1 MIDVQ
6 RLRVLRAVADHGS
19 FSKAAAALHLTP
31 SAVSQHVA
39 VLERSLGAQVVARS
53 TRGVTLTQAGRIM
66 VGAAESVAAELER
79 AKQQVERLSTGRVQ
93 LTVATFTSGGRHLLP
108 GALSRLM
115 ATHPSTLIHVREG
128 EPEDTLPLVRQGAV
142 DLALAYHFDG
152 PLPVGPGSNS
162 GLQWTALLE
171 DPLHVVLP
179 KKHRLADRESLDI
192 TELAA
197 EPWVL
202 GCLKTEAYLRRYA
215 ERAGFE
221 PEVRGSTTDYF
232 FARSLVAAGMGI
244 SLIPSIALVPTVPG
258 LHAVPIEPPT
268 PTRHIGVATIGRR
281 RDPSH
286 VTTFIEALREQ
297 ALYPSEI
304 PEQQLPAAAQPLAAQ
319 PLAVPRDQP
328 RIQL

>member
-6 RLRVLRAVADHGS
+6 RLRVLRAVAEHGS
-19 FSKAAAALHLTP
+19 FNKAAAALLLTP

-66 VGAAESVAAELER
+66 VQAAESVTAEL
-79 AKQQVERLSTGRVQ
+79 AHAQQQVDRLGTGHTQ
-93 LTVATFTSGGRHLLP
+93 LTVATFTSGGRLLLP
-108 GALSRLM
+108 GALARLT
-115 ATHPSTLIHVREG
+115 AAHPDTVLHVREG
-128 EPEDTLPLVRQGAV
+128 EPEASLPLVRQGAV

-152 PLPVGPGSNS
+152 PLPGQVSQNS
-162 GLQWTALLE
+162 SMQWTALLK
-171 DPLHVVLP
+171 DPLRVVLP
-179 KKHRLADRESLDI
+179 EGHRLADRAALDI

-221 PEVRGSTTDYF
+221 PEIRGTTTDYF

-244 SLIPSIALVPTVPG
+244 SLIPSIALAPHVPGVHTVP
-258 LHAVPIEPPT
+258 IKEPA
-268 PTRHIGVATIGRR
+268 PTRHIGVATISRR
-281 RDPSH
+281 RDHPRLA
-286 VTTFIEALREQ
+286 TLIKALQEQ
-297 ALYPSEI
+297 AAAVESASI
-304 PEQQLPAAAQPLAAQ
+304 SGPAQRP
-319 PLAVPRDQP
+319 
-328 RIQL
+328 

>member
-19 FSKAAAALHLTP
+19 FSKAATALRLTP

-53 TRGVTLTQAGRIM
+53 TRGVTLTQAGQIM
-66 VGAAESVAAELER
+66 VGAAESVAAELEQ
-79 AKQQVERLSTGRVQ
+79 AKQQVEQLSTGCEQ

-108 GALSRLM
+108 GALPRLM
-115 ATHPSTLIHVREG
+115 ATHPRTLLHVKEG
-128 EPEDTLPLVRQGAV
+128 EPEETLPLVRQGAV

-152 PLPVGPGSNS
+152 PLPVGPGPGSS
-162 GLQWTALLE
+162 LRWAALLE
-171 DPLHVVLP
+171 DPLHVVMHEE
-179 KKHRLADRESLDI
+179 HRLADRDSLDI

-202 GCLKTEAYLRRYA
+202 GCLKTETYLRRYA

-221 PEVRGSTTDYF
+221 PEVRGTTTDYF

-244 SLIPSIALVPTVPG
+244 SLIPSIAFVPTVPG
-258 LHAVPIEPPT
+258 LRAVPIQPPT

-281 RDPSH
+281 RDHPH
-286 VTTFIEALREQ
+286 VTTFIEALHEQ
-297 ALYPSEI
+297 AMHQSAVPG
-304 PEQQLPAAAQPLAAQ
+304 QRLPAAQPL
-319 PLAVPRDQP
+319 PVLRD
-328 RIQL
+328 

>member
-19 FSKAAAALHLTP
+19 FSKAAAALRLTP

-39 VLERSLGAQVVARS
+39 VLERSLGARVVARS
-53 TRGVTLTQAGRIM
+53 TRGVTLTQAGQIM
-66 VGAAESVAAELER
+66 VGAAESVAAELEL

-108 GALSRLM
+108 GALTRFT
-115 ATHPSTLIHVREG
+115 AAHPEILLHVREG

-152 PLPVGPGSNS
+152 PLPVGPGPGSS
-162 GLQWTALLE
+162 LQWTELLE
-171 DPLHVVLP
+171 DPLHVVMP
-179 KKHRLADRESLDI
+179 QGHRLADRESLALA
-192 TELAA
+192 ELAS

-202 GCLKTEAYLRRYA
+202 GCRKTEAFLRRYA

-221 PEVRGSTTDYF
+221 PEVRGTTTDYF

-258 LHAVPIEPPT
+258 VHLVPIQPPA
-268 PTRHIGVATIGRR
+268 PARHIGVATIARR
-281 RDPSH
+281 RDRPH
-286 VTTFIEALREQ
+286 VAAFIQALRE
-297 ALYPSEI
+297 EI
-304 PEQQLPAAAQPLAAQ
+304 THP
-319 PLAVPRDQP
+319 
-328 RIQL
+328 